1 MRQRVTRKG
10 RPPIRNQFQIMKTEH
25 QFKSEDSAREVSKLL
40 NAWGSRRNNGN
51 TIAFREGS
59 KVILRPEF
67 TSKDTSREL
76 SYLSESFE

>member
-1 MRQRVTRKG
+1 
-10 RPPIRNQFQIMKTEH
+10 MKTEH

-51 TIAFREGS
+51 TIALREGS

-76 SYLSESFE
+76 AYLSEAFE